1 MFIKSL
7 FKQTTKIQI
16 LKLTGGSSSYSSNN
30 WASISN
36 FAKYNNCTNRRTGT
50 SLFVGI
56 CNVFGCSLCSRKRSS
71 GKINAI
77 HWPNSYLR
85 FSHRGWTCLTSD
97 VLQALQVNHAQ
108 AAAQA
113 AVALQRQQSAAAAM
127 QIAAVAVGQPP
138 PAAHGG
144 SQPSSGS
151 SGSSSSFRAGSIMT
165 GSTCLLQI

>member
-1 MFIKSL
+1 MNY
-7 FKQTTKIQI
+7 
-16 LKLTGGSSSYSSNN
+16 G
-30 WASISN
+30 
-36 FAKYNNCTNRRTGT
+36 
-50 SLFVGI
+50 
-56 CNVFGCSLCSRKRSS
+56 
-71 GKINAI
+71 
-77 HWPNSYLR
+77 
-85 FSHRGWTCLTSD
+85 

-113 AVALQRQQSAAAAM
+113 AVALQAQQRQQSAAAAM

-165 GSTCLLQI
+165 GSTCFLDISMTIIVLFHLHLRLIDMHFS

>member
-1 MFIKSL
+1 M
-7 FKQTTKIQI
+7 
-16 LKLTGGSSSYSSNN
+16 
-30 WASISN
+30 
-36 FAKYNNCTNRRTGT
+36 KYG
-50 SLFVGI
+50 
-56 CNVFGCSLCSRKRSS
+56 
-71 GKINAI
+71 
-77 HWPNSYLR
+77 
-85 FSHRGWTCLTSD
+85 

-113 AVALQRQQSAAAAM
+113 AVALQAQQRQQSAAAAM

-165 GSTCLLQI
+165 GSTCLLHIQMIIRVLFFPHIPVIDICIFHKILL